1 MDSRQWSH
9 GDGAGRKRGSSKVEA
24 AGDGTRVSCEETRSL
39 CARRQADQDR
49 ISDWNS
55 RSCRQSVSPS
65 TTVNLNELSATV
77 QHRVRG
83 HHMIWTFRDEEN
95 LMATI
100 IVDGECHPV
109 SQLHRFTFNEEYTGH
124 GFTQPMWEYVEG
136 MLLSLQFE
144 EVLYDAAR
152 HLTEDEM
159 RGSLGNFYAMQGV
172 NLEAVKR
179 TDVGPMVDRWT
190 VQNPSDIRKSDL
202 ECSNPDTTKALSI
215 KLPDMAQVIPE
226 GTSHVPY
233 MC

>member
-1 MDSRQWSH
+1 MVVPQQTSVADLVPKAVPASMDSSQWPH
-9 GDGAGRKRGSSKVEA
+9 GGGAGTRTKRGGGRVEENVD
-24 AGDGTRVSCEETRSL
+24 AGSRVSCEETRSL

-77 QHRVRG
+77 QHRIRG

-159 RGSLGNFYAMQGV
+159 RLSVCNCMYITMSYTCTKYEFLCPDSGV
-172 NLEAVKR
+172 VRA
-179 TDVGPMVDRWT
+179 
-190 VQNPSDIRKSDL
+190 
-202 ECSNPDTTKALSI
+202 
-215 KLPDMAQVIPE
+215 
-226 GTSHVPY
+226 
-233 MC
+233 